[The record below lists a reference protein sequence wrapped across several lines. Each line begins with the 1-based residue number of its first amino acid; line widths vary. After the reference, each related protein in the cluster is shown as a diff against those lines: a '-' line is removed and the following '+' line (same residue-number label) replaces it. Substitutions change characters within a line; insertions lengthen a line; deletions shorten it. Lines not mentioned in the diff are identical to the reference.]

1 MGTVGLNFGSV
12 NSGSGFDVTST
23 VSQILSIEQAIETPW
38 KTQLTNLQAQD
49 TALSTFGTHLASL
62 ASSLQSL
69 TDFSGVFASKQ
80 GSSSDTNVVA
90 LTSASNLATAGSHT
104 ILVNHLAQTSSQ
116 YSDRITNA
124 SDTLSGSL
132 TIQIGSGQS
141 QTVTIDS
148 SNNTLQLLAASINAA
163 SMGVTASVVKDTNGS
178 RLSLVSNN
186 SGATGQITLSGSI
199 NDDTTGSSLSFQQ
212 GQQGLDASLNVDGL
226 DTTSASNTVT
236 GIIPGVTFQL
246 LSVSANS
253 NQPVQAQITN
263 DNSSIEQAMSAFV
276 NAYNAVISDIKTQE
290 GKDSSGNPEP
300 LYGDPTIALIQN
312 QLTQG
317 LLSGTVSGSI
327 KSLQQLGI
335 SVDQFGKLTL
345 DANALD
351 NALNTNFNDIQ
362 GFLQNSDSFGQT
374 FTKVLNGLSST
385 STKGVLYLALQQN
398 TAQAA
403 ALNKSISDQEAR
415 IADDKVR
422 LTNQLNLANQ
432 ILQSIPDQVNQ
443 ISQLY
448 SAVTGYNTGNQ

>member
-253 NQPVQAQITN
+253 NQPVQVQITN

-317 LLSGTVSGSI
+317 LLSGTVGGSI

>member
-212 GQQGLDASLNVDGL
+212 GEQGLDASLNVDGL
-226 DTTSASNTVT
+226 DTTSGSNTVT

-317 LLSGTVSGSI
+317 LLSGTASGSI

>member
-362 GFLQNSDSFGQT
+362 GFLQNSDSFGQS

>member
-1 MGTVGLNFGSV
+1 MGTVGLNFGAV

-49 TALSTFGTHLASL
+49 TALSTFGTHLATL
-62 ASSLQSL
+62 ASSLQTL
-69 TDFSGVFASKQ
+69 TDFNGVFASKQ
-80 GSSSDTNVVA
+80 GASSDTNVLA

-124 SDTLSGSL
+124 GDTLSGSV

-141 QTVTIDS
+141 QTITIDS

-163 SMGVTASVVKDTNGS
+163 SVGVTASVVKDTNGS
-178 RLSLVSNN
+178 RLSLVSNA
-186 SGATGQITLSGSI
+186 SGAAGQITLGGTL
-199 NDDTTGSSLSFQQ
+199 NDETTGSAISFQQ

-226 DTTSASNTVT
+226 DTTSASNAVT

-246 LSVSANS
+246 LSVSPNAS
-253 NQPVQAQITN
+253 QPVQVQITN
-263 DNSSIEQAMSAFV
+263 DNSSIEQAMSNFV
-276 NAYNAVISDIKTQE
+276 SAYNAVISDIKTQE

-300 LYGDPTIALIQN
+300 LYGDPTVALIQN

-317 LLSGTVSGSI
+317 LLSNAPSGSI
-327 KSLQQLGI
+327 MSLQQLGI
-335 SVDQFGKLTL
+335 SVDQFGKLSL
-345 DANALD
+345 DASALD
-351 NALNTNFNDIQ
+351 SALNTDFNDVE
-362 GFLQNSDSFGQT
+362 GFLQSSDSFGQT
-374 FTKVLNGLSST
+374 FTKTLNGLSST
-385 STKGVLYLALQQN
+385 STNGIVYLALQQN
-398 TAQAA
+398 TAQEA
-403 ALNKSISDQEAR
+403 ALNENISDQEAR

-443 ISQLY
+443 INQLY

>member
-163 SMGVTASVVKDTNGS
+163 SMGATASVVKDTNGS

-317 LLSGTVSGSI
+317 LLSGTVGGSI

>member
-23 VSQILSIEQAIETPW
+23 VNQILAIEQAIETPW

-49 TALSTFGTHLASL
+49 TALSSFGTHLATLS
-62 ASSLQSL
+62 SSLQSL

-104 ILVNHLAQTSSQ
+104 IVVNHLAQTSSQ
-116 YSDRITNA
+116 YSGQITNA

-141 QTVTIDS
+141 QTITIDA

-163 SMGVTASVVKDTNGS
+163 SIGVTANVVKDTNGS
-178 RLSLVSNN
+178 RLSLVSKA
-186 SGATGQITLSGSI
+186 SGAAGQITLSGSI
-199 NDDTTGSSLSFQQ
+199 NDETTGNSISFQQ

-226 DTTSASNTVT
+226 DTTSASNTVS
-236 GIIPGVTFQL
+236 GLIPGVTFQL
-246 LSVSANS
+246 LSVSPSAT
-253 NQPVQAQITN
+253 QPVQVQITN
-263 DNSSIEQAMSAFV
+263 DNSSIEQAMSNFV
-276 NAYNAVISDIKTQE
+276 SAYNTVVSDIKTQE
-290 GKDSSGNPEP
+290 GKDSSGNPKP
-300 LYGDPTIALIQN
+300 LYGDPTVALIQN

-317 LLSGTVSGSI
+317 LLSSAASGSI

-335 SVDQFGKLTL
+335 SVDQFGKLSL
-345 DANALD
+345 DASALD
-351 NALNTNFNDIQ
+351 TALNSNFSDIV
-362 GFLQNSDSFGQT
+362 GFLQNSGSFGQT
-374 FTKVLNGLSST
+374 FTKTLDGLSST

-398 TAQAA
+398 SAQEA
-403 ALNKSISDQEAR
+403 ALNESISDQEAR

-443 ISQLY
+443 INQLY

>member
-253 NQPVQAQITN
+253 NQPVQVQITN

-317 LLSGTVSGSI
+317 LLSGTASGSI

-362 GFLQNSDSFGQT
+362 GFLQNSDSFGQS

>member
-12 NSGSGFDVTST
+12 NSGSGFDVAST
-23 VSQILSIEQAIETPW
+23 VNQILSIEQDIETPW

-62 ASSLQSL
+62 ASSLQTM

-116 YSDRITNA
+116 YSDRINDA
-124 SDTLSGSL
+124 CDTLSGSL
-132 TIQIGSGQS
+132 TIQIGSAQS
-141 QTVTIDS
+141 QTITIDS

-163 SMGVTASVVKDTNGS
+163 SVGVTASVVKDTNGS

-186 SGATGQITLSGSI
+186 SGAAGQITLGGSI
-199 NDDTTGSSLSFQQ
+199 NDDTTGSVLSFQQ

-246 LSVSANS
+246 LSVSANA
-253 NQPVQAQITN
+253 NQPVQVQITN

-276 NAYNAVISDIKTQE
+276 TAYNAVVSDITTQE
-290 GKDSSGNPEP
+290 GKDPSGKPEP
-300 LYGDPTIALIQN
+300 LFGDPTVALIQS

-317 LLSGTVSGSI
+317 LLSGTASGSI

-335 SVDQFGKLTL
+335 SVDQYGKLSL
-345 DANALD
+345 DASALD
-351 NALNTNFNDIQ
+351 SALNTNFSDIE
-362 GFLQNSDSFGQT
+362 GFLQNADSFGQT

-398 TAQAA
+398 TAQEA
-403 ALNKSISDQEAR
+403 ALNESISDQEAR

>member
-12 NSGSGFDVTST
+12 NSGSGFDVAST
-23 VSQILSIEQAIETPW
+23 VSQILSIAQAIETPW

-49 TALSTFGTHLASL
+49 TALSSFGTDLATL
-62 ASSLQSL
+62 ASSLQTL
-69 TDFSGVFASKQ
+69 TDFNGVFASKQ

-104 ILVNHLAQTSSQ
+104 ILVNHLAQTSTQ
-116 YSDRITNA
+116 YSDRITNS
-124 SDTLSGSL
+124 SDTLSGSIS
-132 TIQIGSGQS
+132 IQIGSGQS
-141 QTVTIDS
+141 QTITIDS
-148 SNNTLQLLAASINAA
+148 SNNTLQLLTASINAA
-163 SMGVTASVVKDTNGS
+163 SIGVTASEVIDTNGS

-186 SGATGQITLSGSI
+186 SGAAGQITLSSSI
-199 NDDTTGSSLSFQQ
+199 NDDTSGTTLSFQQ
-212 GQQGLDASLNVDGL
+212 GQQGVDASLNVDGL
-226 DTTSASNTVT
+226 NTTSASNTVT

-246 LSVSANS
+246 LSVSANA
-253 NQPVQAQITN
+253 NQPVQVQITN
-263 DNSSIEQAMSAFV
+263 DNSSIAQAMSAFV
-276 NAYNAVISDIKTQE
+276 TSYNTVVSDIKTQE

-300 LYGDPTIALIQN
+300 LYGDPTISLIQN

-317 LLSGTVSGSI
+317 LLSGAASGSI

-335 SVDQFGKLTL
+335 SVDQFGKLSLDVSTL
-345 DANALD
+345 DS
-351 NALNTNFNDIQ
+351 ALNANFSDIE
-362 GFLQNSDSFGQT
+362 GFLQNADSFGQT
-374 FTKVLNGLSST
+374 FTKVLNGMSST

-398 TAQAA
+398 TAQEA
-403 ALNKSISDQEAR
+403 ALNDSISDQEAR